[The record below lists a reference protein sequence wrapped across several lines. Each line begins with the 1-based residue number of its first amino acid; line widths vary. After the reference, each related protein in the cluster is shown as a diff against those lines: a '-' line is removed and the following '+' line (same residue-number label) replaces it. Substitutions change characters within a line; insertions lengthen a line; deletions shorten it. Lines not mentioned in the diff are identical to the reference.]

1 MGGSMARTVVDYPLP
16 DVREG
21 VRRLTYAELA
31 DVRGISKTSAERLA
45 RRKRWPR
52 VLGND
57 GIARVI
63 VPPDDRP
70 GLHASSPRRRSSPG
84 SSANLRNVPP
94 LTPADMAAAIREAVL
109 PLSAA
114 LEAERARSDSLAAE
128 LREANRRLI
137 EVLTTTRRPWWRR
150 WFR

>member
-1 MGGSMARTVVDYPLP
+1 
-16 DVREG
+16 
-21 VRRLTYAELA
+21 
-31 DVRGISKTSAERLA
+31 
-45 RRKRWPR
+45 
-52 VLGND
+52 
-57 GIARVI
+57 
-63 VPPDDRP
+63 
-70 GLHASSPRRRSSPG
+70 
-84 SSANLRNVPP
+84 
-94 LTPADMAAAIREAVL
+94 MAAAIREAVL

>member
-1 MGGSMARTVVDYPLP
+1 MVRAVVDYPLP

-31 DVRGISKTSAERLA
+31 DARGISKASAERLA
-45 RRKRWPR
+45 RRKGWAR

-57 GIARVI
+57 GVVRVV
-63 VPPDDRP
+63 VPPDAVGGGPPRKQ
-70 GLHASSPRRRSSPG
+70 LRKFAQLSSPD
-84 SSANLRNVPP
+84 VPP
-94 LTPADMAAAIREAVL
+94 LTAADMAAAIREAVT

-114 LEAERARSDSLAAE
+114 LARSEARADSLQAE
-128 LREANRRLI
+128 LAQANRRLV
-137 EVLTTTRRPWWRR
+137 EVLTARIPWWRR